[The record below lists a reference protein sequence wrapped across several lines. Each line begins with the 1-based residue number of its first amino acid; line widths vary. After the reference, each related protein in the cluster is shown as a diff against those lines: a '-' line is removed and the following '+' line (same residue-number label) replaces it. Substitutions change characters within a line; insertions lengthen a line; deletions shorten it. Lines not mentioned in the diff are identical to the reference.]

1 MKIRLC
7 GLSLA
12 ASAMLVAAACGSHST
27 SPVAHLATAP
37 TTSNVTLTETGSNNL
52 YPLMDAW
59 AASYHSK
66 YPNVTITV
74 AGDVSGNGIA
84 QAADGAV
91 NIGASGLY
99 LTDGDLSAH
108 PGLLNIALAVSS
120 LHVNYNLPGLLT
132 NVRLNGKVLAAM
144 YKGTVKTWNDPQI
157 ADLNPGVI
165 LPAIPVIPLHRTDP
179 GSNDT
184 YLFTQYLSKQDPD
197 GWGKSPGFAT
207 SVDFPAVPGGSGL
220 NGMAA
225 VVTSCAQSPG
235 CIAYLGTRYQAEAEQ
250 KGLAEAELANASGH
264 YVLPD
269 AESVEAEA
277 AGSAS
282 QMPANQAF
290 SLVNGPAADGYP
302 IVNYEY
308 AIVYSKQKDPAVAQ
322 TLQAF
327 LHWVVTDG
335 SGPKFLDAV
344 HIYLRPVPEAVRT
357 LSDAQIAKI
366 TS

>member
-7 GLSLA
+7 GPSLA
-12 ASAMLVAAACGSHST
+12 ASVLLVAAACGSHST
-27 SPVAHLATAP
+27 NPVAHLATAP
-37 TTSNVTLTETGSNNL
+37 ATTNVTLTETGSNNL

-74 AGDVSGNGIA
+74 ASDVSGNGIA

-99 LTDGDLSAH
+99 LTEGDLAAH

-120 LHVNYNLPGLLT
+120 LHVNYNLPGLFAHL
-132 NVRLNGKVLAAM
+132 RLNGKVLAAM

-165 LPAIPVIPLHRTDP
+165 LPAIPVIPMHRTDS

-207 SVDFPAVPGGSGL
+207 SVDFPAVGSGQ

-235 CIAYLGTRYQAEAEQ
+235 CIAYLGTRYQAEAAQ
-250 KGLAEAELANASGH
+250 KGLTEAELANASGH

-282 QMPANQAF
+282 QTPANQVV
-290 SLVNGPAADGYP
+290 SLVNGPAPDGYP
-302 IVNYEY
+302 IVNFEY

-322 TLQAF
+322 TMQAF

-335 SGPKFLDAV
+335 SSSKFLDPV
-344 HIYLRPVPEAVRT
+344 HIYLRPLPDEVRM

>member
-1 MKIRLC
+1 MNIRLG
-7 GLSLA
+7 GLRLA
-12 ASAMLVAAACGSHST
+12 VPVMLVAAACSSQPT
-27 SPVAHLATAP
+27 NPAAHVATAP
-37 TTSNVTLTETGSNNL
+37 ATSNVTLTETGSNNL

-59 AASYHSK
+59 AAAYHAK
-66 YPNVTITV
+66 YPNVTINV
-74 AGDVSGNGIA
+74 DSDVSGNGIS

-99 LTDGDLSAH
+99 LTDGDMSAH
-108 PGLLNIALAVSS
+108 PGLLNIALAISS
-120 LHVNYNLPGLLT
+120 LHVNYNVPGVAGHLK
-132 NVRLNGKVLAAM
+132 LNGKVLAAM
-144 YKGTVKTWNDPQI
+144 YKGAIKMWNDPQI
-157 ADLNPGVI
+157 AALNPGQN
-165 LPAIPVIPLHRTDP
+165 LPAIPVLPLHRTDP

-184 YLFTQYLSKQDPD
+184 FLFTQYLSKQDPD

-207 SVDFPAVPGGSGL
+207 AVDFPAVPGASGQ

-225 VVTSCAQSPG
+225 VVAGCAQSPG
-235 CIAYLGTRYQAEAEQ
+235 CVAYLGTRYQAEAAQ
-250 KGLAEAELANASGH
+250 KGLGEAELANASGH

-277 AGSAS
+277 AGSAP
-282 QMPANQAF
+282 QTPANQVI
-290 SLVNGPAADGYP
+290 SLVNGPAEEGYP

-322 TLQAF
+322 TIQAF
-327 LHWVVTDG
+327 LHWVLTDG

-344 HIYLRPVPEAVRT
+344 HIYLRPIPDAVRT

-366 TS
+366 TA